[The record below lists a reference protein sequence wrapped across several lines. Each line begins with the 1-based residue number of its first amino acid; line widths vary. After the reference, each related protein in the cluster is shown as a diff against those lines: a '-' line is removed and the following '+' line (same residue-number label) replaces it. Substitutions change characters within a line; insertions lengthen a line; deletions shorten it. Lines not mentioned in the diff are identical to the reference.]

1 MLYRIIHGTPRL
13 DGLPGCRTAGA
24 ERGRAAPPRR
34 RRCRDDLRR
43 RGRRGRPTVFTVDP
57 ARLVRLACAGED
69 APDERWWSRELPGI
83 PFLDPCT
90 R

>member
-1 MLYRIIHGTPRL
+1 MF
-13 DGLPGCRTAGA
+13 A
-24 ERGRAAPPRR
+24 
-34 RRCRDDLRR
+34 
-43 RGRRGRPTVFTVDP
+43 VDP

-69 APDERWWSRELPGI
+69 APDERRWSRELPGV